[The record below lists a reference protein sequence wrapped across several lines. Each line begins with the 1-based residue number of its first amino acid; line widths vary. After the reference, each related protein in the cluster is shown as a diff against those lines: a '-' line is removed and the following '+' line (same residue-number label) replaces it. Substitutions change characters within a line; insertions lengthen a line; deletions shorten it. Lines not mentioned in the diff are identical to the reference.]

1 MKSRNI
7 NLDLIRCLAIFC
19 VISIHFLL
27 NTGFYFIKMN
37 SFLAYVLLFF
47 RTFFM
52 ICVPLF
58 ILLTGYLMNQ
68 KKLSKKY
75 YLGIVKVLFIFVCAK
90 VVYLLVDGF
99 YFHEIESFLIFL
111 QHIFSY
117 SSTVY
122 NDYSWYVNMYIGLF
136 LLIPFLN
143 LIYNNL
149 ENKKQKQI
157 LIITLFFLTSISTLN
172 IKQIMFF
179 PDWWGYVL
187 YPLTY
192 YFMGAYIKE
201 FGFKL
206 KTKYSLLIL
215 FLTNLVSSLCFFW
228 VCYNKVFEWRAY
240 SDYRGPGTFIISIC
254 IFGILLNL
262 DLSKLSQ
269 KLKGMVIKVSELSF
283 GMYLFSFIVDKVLYP
298 KFNSMVPNVMDRPI
312 YYFLIVPIVFLLSL
326 ILSLIFNTIY
336 NKFIQPKIKKLSN
349 KD

>member
-122 NDYSWYVNMYIGLF
+122 ND
-136 LLIPFLN
+136 
-143 LIYNNL
+143 
-149 ENKKQKQI
+149 
-157 LIITLFFLTSISTLN
+157 
-172 IKQIMFF
+172 
-179 PDWWGYVL
+179 
-187 YPLTY
+187 
-192 YFMGAYIKE
+192 
-201 FGFKL
+201 
-206 KTKYSLLIL
+206 
-215 FLTNLVSSLCFFW
+215 
-228 VCYNKVFEWRAY
+228 
-240 SDYRGPGTFIISIC
+240 
-254 IFGILLNL
+254 
-262 DLSKLSQ
+262 
-269 KLKGMVIKVSELSF
+269 
-283 GMYLFSFIVDKVLYP
+283 
-298 KFNSMVPNVMDRPI
+298 
-312 YYFLIVPIVFLLSL
+312 
-326 ILSLIFNTIY
+326 
-336 NKFIQPKIKKLSN
+336 
-349 KD
+349 